1 MRLPSVI
8 LLAASVAGCGGC
20 GCNGE
25 RARPPESP
33 RDRAVAIASD
43 ASVATEAP
51 AVAEPATPMTTV
63 RGYLDAPAG
72 TLDGLYGALSLAERG
87 DRAGRVAMVF
97 FGDSHTAG
105 DSMTSHIRATFQ
117 GRFGDA
123 GRGLVAAGRPPT
135 RHYYQRDV
143 HYGSSGA
150 WKCAVGGHK
159 DPEPYGIVGLRV
171 YGDKKGSQLW
181 VETCGDCAAGT
192 SVGQF
197 EILFE
202 AAPDHGLLRYRI
214 DDGIWQAVATKTAPI
229 EPRHPARLVVPVAEG
244 RHRLTIEHGGGGM
257 IDLFGIALERP
268 RPGVIVD
275 SLGVVGRRLGSLR
288 SWDWSVIGEQL
299 ATRDPRLVVLQYG
312 TNEADDP
319 DNDLDTLAKYYDETI
334 ARIRA
339 ASPTAAILVLGPPDM
354 GMREAG
360 KSCDKPKK
368 KAGLGRRPPP
378 SPQPLPPGVTEPPVP
393 PECEWHTPAQ
403 LRDIIAVQHAAAV
416 RNHVAFFDTLAAMG
430 GSERM
435 EEWVTSEPK
444 LAYKD
449 HVHFTDA
456 GYQRWADELS
466 GAILSDYDR
475 WRRTQNLPPVTHV
488 VHAPTQ

>member
-1 MRLPSVI
+1 M
-8 LLAASVAGCGGC
+8 AAFVAGCGSGC
-20 GCNGE
+20 GCNGDH
-25 RARPPESP
+25 AKPPEKP
-33 RDRAVAIASD
+33 RDPAAKVDEQGVPIQEPP
-43 ASVATEAP
+43 VIEAKTVP
-51 AVAEPATPMTTV
+51 AAP
-63 RGYLDAPAG
+63 RSYLDAPPG
-72 TLDGLYGALSLAERG
+72 TLDALNAALAQAERG
-87 DRAGRVAMVF
+87 DPTGRVAMVF

-105 DSMTSHIRATFQ
+105 DSMTSRLRSTFQ
-117 GRFGDA
+117 TRFGDA

-143 HYGSSGA
+143 HYGATGF
-150 WKCAVGGHK
+150 WKAAVGGHK

-171 YGDKKGSQLW
+171 YGEKKGSQLW
-181 VETCGDCAAGT
+181 VETCGDCRAGT

-197 EILFE
+197 EIMFQ
-202 AAPDHGLLRYRI
+202 AAPGHGLIRYRI
-214 DDGIWQAVATKTAPI
+214 DEGIWQVLATKTAPI
-229 EPRHPARLVVPVAEG
+229 EPPHPARFVVPVPDG
-244 RHRLTIEHGGGGM
+244 RHKLTLEHGGGGPV
-257 IDLFGIALERP
+257 DLFGVALERQK
-268 RPGVIVD
+268 PGVIVD
-275 SLGVVGRRLGSLR
+275 SLGVVGRRLASLR

-319 DNDLDTLAKYYDETI
+319 DNDLDVLARNYDETI

-339 ASPTAAILVLGPPDM
+339 AAPTAAILVLGPPDM

-368 KAGLGRRPPP
+368 KPGLSRKPPP
-378 SPQPLPPGVTEPPVP
+378 SPQPTPPGAPEEESLR
-393 PECEWHTPAQ
+393 PECEWHTPTA
-403 LRDIIAVQHAAAV
+403 LREIIAVEHAAAV

-435 EEWVTSEPK
+435 EEWVTADPK

-456 GYQRWADELS
+456 GYQKWADELS
-466 GAILSDYDR
+466 GALLGDYER
-475 WRRTQNLPPVTHV
+475 WRRTQNLPPSQQIS
-488 VHAPTQ
+488 HAPTAPATQ